1 MNDKACILLDIVD
14 GKAEQVVQVLQ
25 EIPGVVM
32 VEALEGPPDVTLIME
47 ATERQQLAKLTIQ
60 ALALVE
66 TMTEHIHLIPARD
79 RLNTTNPPKF
89 SPVSGGRGKRRS

>member
-1 MNDKACILLDIVD
+1 MNAKACILLDIVD

-25 EIPGVVM
+25 EIPGVAM
-32 VEALEGPPDVTLIME
+32 VEAIEGPPDVIIVME
-47 ATERQQLAKLTIQ
+47 AAERQHLAKLTIQ

-66 TMTEHIHLIPARD
+66 PMTEYICLLPTRE
-79 RLNTTNPPKF
+79 RLNTTNSPMF

>member
-1 MNDKACILLDIVD
+1 MNDKAYVLLDIVD

-32 VEALEGPPDVTLIME
+32 VEALEGPPDVILVME
-47 ATERQQLAKLTIQ
+47 AAERQHLAKLTIQ

-66 TMTEHIHLIPARD
+66 SMTERLQLLPARD
-79 RLNTTNPPKF
+79 ECNYRA
-89 SPVSGGRGKRRS
+89 GGYR

>member
-1 MNDKACILLDIVD
+1 MNDKVYVLLDIVD

-25 EIPGVVM
+25 EIPGVFIADAV
-32 VEALEGPPDVTLIME
+32 EGPPDVIMVME
-47 ATERQQLAKLTIQ
+47 AAERQHLAKLTVQ

-66 TMTEHIHLIPARD
+66 TMTEHIHLLPARD
-79 RLNTTNPPKF
+79 RLNTTNSPKF